1 MSVKCALMIGVSIC
15 TRSSA
20 ASRLSASGWL
30 CASSISMPTHS
41 DSARAASVNDFWI
54 ISMRRTSGC
63 TMIGSA
69 GPLAFF
75 GPVSERPW
83 MRSRA

>member
-1 MSVKCALMIGVSIC
+1 MMGVSIWM
-15 TRSSA
+15 RSSA
-20 ASRLSASGWL
+20 ASRVAASGCE

-41 DSARAASVNDFWI
+41 ESARAPSVKDFWI

-75 GPVSERPW
+75 GPVSERPCR
-83 MRSRA
+83 RSRA